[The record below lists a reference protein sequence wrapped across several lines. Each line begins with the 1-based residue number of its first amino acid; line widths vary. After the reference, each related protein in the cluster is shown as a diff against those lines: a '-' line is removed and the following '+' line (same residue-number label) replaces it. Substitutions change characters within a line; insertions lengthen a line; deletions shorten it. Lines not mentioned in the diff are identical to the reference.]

1 MPDVNDE
8 PLEGTAELLP
18 VEPPPLFD
26 DNLNVA
32 GTQVA
37 ESAIVENPIIKHEER
52 PDRVYADSVPAPA
65 PLTFAPFQANF
76 EAYCDAKPADVA
88 TPDQSRFY
96 DPSYR
101 PELRRM
107 VEHVVTTEGP
117 IYFDLLVDRI
127 SRAHGFQRAKHT
139 IRDIIRSALG
149 RGRYPH
155 THDDGQEVIWPAG
168 ADTKVLPSFRPGG
181 SRHHTQ
187 IPLVELAN
195 LARRFLG
202 VEIDDEE
209 LVRAMQEA
217 LSLGRLTTPT
227 RERFFRA
234 IKIARRFESDDLV

>member
-1 MPDVNDE
+1 
-8 PLEGTAELLP
+8 
-18 VEPPPLFD
+18 
-26 DNLNVA
+26 
-32 GTQVA
+32 
-37 ESAIVENPIIKHEER
+37 
-52 PDRVYADSVPAPA
+52 
-65 PLTFAPFQANF
+65 
-76 EAYCDAKPADVA
+76 
-88 TPDQSRFY
+88 
-96 DPSYR
+96 
-101 PELRRM
+101 M

-139 IRDIIRSALG
+139 IRDIVRSALG

-155 THDDGQEVIWPAG
+155 KDDDGQELIWPAG

-195 LARRFLG
+195 LARHFLG

-227 RERFFRA
+227 RQRFLRA
-234 IKIARRFESDDLV
+234 IKIARRFEGDDLL